1 VIFQIP
7 LILTTTK
14 DKGEWQ
20 FQGVNPAASTRGTFE
35 LMSGS
40 SAREIRIPL
49 PRHYIDLNQGFT
61 VKINY
66 NLKRGDR
73 EMYSEYREVRI
84 GTPLPTLQEP
94 TVVEALDR
102 ILDPNRYQ
110 DGFTVRVNTS
120 TFEPKDLIEL
130 TVHGRPGDG
139 STTLERQMVNGQT
152 VVDFKVPAAIT
163 GANLKTVVNI
173 SYKVIRLGQETPSK
187 TLELSIGALLQQSM
201 PRPLIEGFVGE
212 LLEIGSIKDNT

>member
-1 VIFQIP
+1 
-7 LILTTTK
+7 
-14 DKGEWQ
+14 
-20 FQGVNPAASTRGTFE
+20 
-35 LMSGS
+35 
-40 SAREIRIPL
+40 
-49 PRHYIDLNQGFT
+49 
-61 VKINY
+61 
-66 NLKRGDR
+66 
-73 EMYSEYREVRI
+73 
-84 GTPLPTLQEP
+84 
-94 TVVEALDR
+94 
-102 ILDPNRYQ
+102 
-110 DGFTVRVNTS
+110 VNTS